1 MYHIICKNA
10 FTGRKKDLYF
20 CMETKD
26 RILFDWIFHHRNW
39 GWSECI
45 AIFYLHNF
53 LFFFWFY
60 FETKHLTLKYVLNS
74 DRCNKNRNGKCFFWF
89 LFIWLSSDIFH
100 CVMEWINWCYT
111 FWLWHF
117 YVYLFC
123 LLSFVFSF
131 YELRNIYNVEWK
143 IDWNN
148 KNVV

>member
-1 MYHIICKNA
+1 MHSLGVKRTCIFAWKQKIEFCLTGFFIIGIEDEANA
-10 FTGRKKDLYF
+10 LQFFIYTIF
-20 CMETKD
+20 C
-26 RILFDWIFHHRNW
+26 
-39 GWSECI
+39 
-45 AIFYLHNF
+45 
-53 LFFFWFY
+53 FFFWFY